1 MNELINIMEKDGQLV
16 VSSRQVAENFEKRH
30 DNVIQ
35 TITELINQMGT
46 PENSGLFIKSE
57 YIASNGKRNP
67 EYLMTRDGFSL
78 LVMGFTGNRA
88 LEWKLKYIEAFNHM
102 EAELNSPERIMARA
116 LKIAE
121 ETTNRLRIDNSRLK
135 VENQIMQPKAEYFD
149 ELVDRNLLTNFRE
162 TAAQLGVKQKK
173 FITFLIEH
181 KYIYR
186 DKKGKLMPYAKKNNG
201 LFELRET
208 YHEKTE
214 WSGTQTLITP
224 KGRETFRLL
233 IQ

>member
-35 TITELINQMGT
+35 TITELIDQMGT

-102 EAELNSPERIMARA
+102 ATD
-116 LKIAE
+116 
-121 ETTNRLRIDNSRLK
+121 ETTG
-135 VENQIMQPKAEYFD
+135 A
-149 ELVDRNLLTNFRE
+149 TN
-162 TAAQLGVKQKK
+162 
-173 FITFLIEH
+173 
-181 KYIYR
+181 
-186 DKKGKLMPYAKKNNG
+186 
-201 LFELRET
+201 
-208 YHEKTE
+208 
-214 WSGTQTLITP
+214 
-224 KGRETFRLL
+224 
-233 IQ
+233 

>member
-173 FITFLIEH
+173 FITFLIDH

>member
-78 LVMGFTGNRA
+78 LVMGFTGSKA